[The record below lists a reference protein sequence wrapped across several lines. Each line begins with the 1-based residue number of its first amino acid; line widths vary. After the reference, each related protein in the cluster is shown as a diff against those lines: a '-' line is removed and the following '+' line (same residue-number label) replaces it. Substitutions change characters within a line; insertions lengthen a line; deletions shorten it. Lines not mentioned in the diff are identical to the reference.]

1 MCLFGARVNN
11 NDAID
16 GTAIYQQGGCIY
28 INRFPDRLGAD
39 CGPEPVTD
47 LGSVRDWL

>member
-16 GTAIYQQGGCIY
+16 GTAIYQQGGGIY
-28 INRFPDRLGAD
+28 INRFLDRLVRIV
-39 CGPEPVTD
+39 GPNP
-47 LGSVRDWL
+47 